1 MESGR
6 IIERRQAGE
15 PGYSG
20 VAKALHWLIVAS
32 LIAQYTIAWTMPG
45 IHRGTRP
52 EGLIAVH
59 LSLGILV
66 LALVIL
72 QLLWR
77 VGHPVPPGSDTM
89 PAWQQRGAKAVH
101 ALLYLLLL
109 LLPLMGWANAC
120 ARGWTIRLF
129 GLFALPPILPAGS
142 PLGRQLG
149 DIHIWT
155 SYALLAVAG
164 LHLAAALY
172 HHLWLRDRV
181 LWRMLPGRG

>member
-1 MESGR
+1 MESGG
-6 IIERRQAGE
+6 IIERRPAGE

-20 VAKALHWLIVAS
+20 VAKALHWLIVAL
-32 LIAQYTIAWTMPG
+32 LIAQYTIAWTMPR

-59 LSLGILV
+59 LSLGIV
-66 LALVIL
+66 ILALAIL
-72 QLLWR
+72 RLLWR
-77 VGHPVPPGSDTM
+77 VMRPVPLVADTM
-89 PAWQQRGAKAVH
+89 PAWQHRGAQAVH

-109 LLPLMGWANAC
+109 VLPLMGWANAST
-120 ARGWTIRLF
+120 RGWTIRLP
-129 GLFALPPILPAGS
+129 GLFALPQILPAGS

-149 DIHIWT
+149 DLHVWT